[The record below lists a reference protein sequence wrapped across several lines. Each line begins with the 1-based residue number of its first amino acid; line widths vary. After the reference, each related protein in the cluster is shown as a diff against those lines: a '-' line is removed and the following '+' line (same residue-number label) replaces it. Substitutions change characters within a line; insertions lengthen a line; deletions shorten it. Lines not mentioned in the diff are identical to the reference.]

1 MEKLLEDLLNIS
13 DSFIEI
19 EEIKERE
26 IDQEYNFYENPFRLN
41 LNCKCLECLRT
52 NQINLEN

>member
-19 EEIKERE
+19 EEVEE
-26 IDQEYNFYENPFRLN
+26 IEQEYNFYENPFRLN
-41 LNCKCLECLRT
+41 SNCKCQECLRT